1 MTNNLKLS
9 HSEFKK
15 LTKTL
20 IAIHK
25 QALNEEDTLLIKKA
39 ESLGYVANNEYT
51 KAGYNALIFSNQ
63 MKQPS
68 ATFVTQDGYTLTRK
82 NESPA
87 CWTDDDLTFVV
98 DEDTGLPMGHDEEPL
113 EGKLT
118 LNLPFVLNVD
128 NEKLNMQFIIT
139 KIVDW
144 HEHHFPTWDLVV
156 DESTEEK
163 LNKYTDK
170 VFLTELIACFSAPDY
185 GLTADI
191 ELGKD
196 HINYQANYTITT
208 VDPALNDLLNIAP
221 EQGLTMTM

>member
-15 LTKTL
+15 LTQTL

-25 QALNEEDTLLIKKA
+25 QALNEEDALLIKKA
-39 ESLGYVANNEYT
+39 ESLGYVANNVYT
-51 KAGYNALIFSNQ
+51 KAGYKALILCNQ

-87 CWTDDDLTFVV
+87 CWTNDDLTFVV
-98 DEDTGLPMGHDEEPL
+98 DEDTGLPMGDDDDPL
-113 EGKLT
+113 EGTLT
-118 LNLPFVLNVD
+118 LKLPFVLNVN
-128 NEKLNMQFIIT
+128 NEKLDMQVIIT
-139 KIVDW
+139 RVVDW
-144 HEHHFPTWDLVV
+144 YEHHFPQWELVA
-156 DESTEEK
+156 DETTEEK

-196 HINYQANYTITT
+196 DIIYQANYTITT